1 MPSSLNAGPLES
13 KLKVD
18 ATDSPTAQNDQL
30 NMLKARMAAF
40 VGSRVNP
47 GAIER
52 DHQALTIPRD
62 IMLESARAGILSASF
77 PAHLGGAGLDSPSYG
92 LFLEELGRVSEDF
105 SFVMLASL
113 FPAVS
118 KTILETADASMID
131 RYIRPAVHGECLA
144 SFAYTEGADPFSFR
158 TACVKDCDGYV
169 ITGEK
174 YYVMGGMLAD
184 IFIVYV
190 RDQNNDLLPFII
202 ERQDP
207 GVEVIP
213 LTNMSGL
220 RAVGLAKLTLK
231 SVRIPESR
239 LVVSSDG
246 LSHVQRFLNLRRI
259 SAMCGLVGRMQ
270 AILDDLM
277 ANLNSTIRYGE
288 PVSVMPNVQ
297 AVLGKMY
304 VSIETSRSM
313 LYRSLHRV
321 HGNDFDPH
329 WDPILAATKYW
340 IVDQANQLMLNVYR
354 LAGGKGYIHDQHYGR
369 FQRDFAGL
377 IPTVG
382 AQDVLE
388 VDLGVWASHDTE
400 TRITEMR
407 IKENE
412 PCLSGYR
419 DRSCVL

>member
-1 MPSSLNAGPLES
+1 MMPSLNRGPLQA

-18 ATDSPTAQNDQL
+18 TTLSPTVQHEQF
-30 NMLKARMAAF
+30 NMLKGRMAAF

-47 GAIER
+47 GALER

-62 IMLESARAGILSASF
+62 IMLESARVGILSASF
-77 PAHLGGAGLDSPSYG
+77 PTHLGGAGLDPLTYG

-118 KTILETADASMID
+118 NTILETADASMID
-131 RYIRPAVHGECLA
+131 RYIRPAVQGECFA

-158 TACVKDCDGYV
+158 TGCVKDRDEYV
-169 ITGEK
+169 INGEK

-184 IFIVYV
+184 IFMVYV

-207 GVEVIP
+207 GVDVIP

-220 RAVGLAKLTLK
+220 RAVGLAKLMLK

-259 SAMCGLVGRMQ
+259 SAMCGLVGRMH
-270 AILDDLM
+270 AILDDLTG
-277 ANLNSTIRYGE
+277 NLNSTIRYGE

-321 HGNDFDPH
+321 HRNDFDPH

-400 TRITEMR
+400 ARTTETR

>member
-1 MPSSLNAGPLES
+1 MDTRMSGTEQVAHF
-13 KLKVD
+13 
-18 ATDSPTAQNDQL
+18 

-40 VGSRVNP
+40 VEKYVNP
-47 GAIER
+47 GAAER
-52 DHQALTIPRD
+52 DHLALPIQRE
-62 IMLESARAGILSASF
+62 IMVESARVGLLSASF
-77 PAHLGGAGLDSPSYG
+77 PKDLGGGGLDPLTYG

-118 KTILETADASMID
+118 KAILETADAVMID
-131 RYIRPAVHGECLA
+131 RYIQPAIRGECFA
-144 SFAYTEGADPFSFR
+144 SFAYTEGADPFSFQ
-158 TACVKDCDGYV
+158 TGCVKDRDDYV
-169 ITGEK
+169 INGEK

-184 IFIVYV
+184 IFMVYV
-190 RDQNNDLLPFII
+190 RDENNDLLPFII

-220 RAVGLAKLTLK
+220 RAVGLAKLCLK
-231 SVRIPESR
+231 SVRIPVAR
-239 LVVSSDG
+239 LVVSADG

-259 SAMCGLVGRMQ
+259 SAMCALVGRMD
-270 AILDDLM
+270 AILDDLVR
-277 ANLNSTIRYGE
+277 NLNSTIRYGQ
-288 PVSVMPNVQ
+288 PVSVMANVQ

-313 LYRSLHRV
+313 LYRSLHRLQSD
-321 HGNDFDPH
+321 HFDPH

-354 LAGGKGYIHDQHYGR
+354 LAGGKGYVHDQHYGR

-388 VDLGVWASHDTE
+388 VDLGVWASHGF
-400 TRITEMR
+400 EMR
-407 IKENE
+407 TQKENE
-412 PCLSGYR
+412 ACLSGYR

>member
-1 MPSSLNAGPLES
+1 MDTRKSSTEPSDH
-13 KLKVD
+13 V
-18 ATDSPTAQNDQL
+18 TV
-30 NMLKARMAAF
+30 LKAGMAAF
-40 VGSRVNP
+40 VEKYVNP
-47 GAIER
+47 GAAER
-52 DHQALTIPRD
+52 DRLALPVQRE
-62 IMLESARAGILSASF
+62 IMLESARIGILSASF
-77 PAHLGGAGLDSPSYG
+77 PKDLGGGALDPLTYG

-131 RYIRPAVHGECLA
+131 RYIRPAIRGECFA
-144 SFAYTEGADPFSFR
+144 AFAYTEGADPFSFQ
-158 TACVKDCDGYV
+158 TGCVKHRGGYV
-169 ITGEK
+169 INGEK

-184 IFIVYV
+184 IFMVYV
-190 RDQNNDLLPFII
+190 RDENNDLLPFII
-202 ERQDP
+202 EREDP
-207 GVEVIP
+207 GVEIIP

-220 RAVGLAKLTLK
+220 RAVGLAKLCLK
-231 SVRIPESR
+231 SVRIPGAR
-239 LVVSSDG
+239 LVVSADG

-270 AILDDLM
+270 AVLDDLVQ
-277 ANLNSTIRYGE
+277 NLHSTIRYGQ

-313 LYRSLHRV
+313 LYRSLHRLQSE
-321 HGNDFDPH
+321 HFDPH

-388 VDLGVWASHDTE
+388 VDLGVWTSHDS
-400 TRITEMR
+400 EMR
-407 IKENE
+407 TQKENE